1 MKRYYHIGMEVYAT
15 KLLGWSDK
23 PSEKL
28 FLTPGNYSINP

>member
-1 MKRYYHIGMEVYAT
+1 MKRYHHLSMDVFAT
-15 KLLGWSDK
+15 KLLVWTDK

>member
-1 MKRYYHIGMEVYAT
+1 MKRYYHLSMEVYAT
-15 KLLGWSDK
+15 KLLGWSDM